1 MKLSQAEID
10 QFNSEGYLVARGALH
25 DRDLAP
31 VIAEYEAY
39 IDRRAEE
46 LVDQGHIKQTYANE
60 PFERR
65 LIGICQE
72 YGDIYGELDI
82 MHFRGRACFEFLR
95 NPNLINLVEGLVGP
109 EITCSPIQHVL
120 P

>member
-10 QFNSEGYLVARGALH
+10 QFNSNGYLVARGALH

-31 VIAEYEAY
+31 VIAEYETY

-65 LIGICQE
+65 LTGICQE
-72 YGDIYGELDI
+72 YGDIYGELDTVSYT
-82 MHFRGRACFEFLR
+82 HL
-95 NPNLINLVEGLVGP
+95 
-109 EITCSPIQHVL
+109 TL
-120 P
+120 PTKA